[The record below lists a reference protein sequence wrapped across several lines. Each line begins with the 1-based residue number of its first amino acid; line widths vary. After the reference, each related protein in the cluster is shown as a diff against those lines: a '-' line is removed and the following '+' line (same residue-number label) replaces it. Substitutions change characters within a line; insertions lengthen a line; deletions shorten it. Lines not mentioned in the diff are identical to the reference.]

1 MSAFFAVVVSALF
14 AVAGLVVDYGG
25 ALQTKREAID
35 LARHAA
41 LAGAGQTSVAELRS
55 GRYRIDAVQ
64 AETAAR
70 QFLAATGA
78 EGTISATPELVTVQV
93 NAARATTFLGL
104 FGADRITVTGTGQA
118 RAVHGVTREDP

>member
-1 MSAFFAVVVSALF
+1 VSAFFAVVVSALF

-41 LAGAGQTSVAELRS
+41 LAGAGQTSVADLRN
-55 GRYRIDAVQ
+55 GRYRIDPVQ

-70 QFLAATGA
+70 QFLNVAGA
-78 EGTISATPELVTVQV
+78 EGMVTATADLVTVQV
-93 NAARATTFLGL
+93 TAAKATTFLGL

-118 RAVHGVTREDP
+118 RALHGVTREDP